1 MSNGSVRILAV
12 AMAAVLL
19 SAMAISAWP
28 KVFAASQSKTNDN
41 HNNDTSKTVSEK
53 PHLTSVKITN
63 LQIALRDLWVDHVV
77 WTRLYIISAVSGAPD
92 TDFAA
97 QRLLKNQE
105 DIGNAIKPFYG
116 DAAGDKLTSLL
127 KDHILIAVD
136 LLKAAK
142 AGDSAGAQAAEQKWY
157 KNADDIATFLS
168 DTNPNWSKKDLLEML
183 NSHLA
188 LTKAEAVARLTGDYE
203 KDIATFDE
211 IKKEAMSM
219 ADHMAYGIVKQVR
232 SAQ

>member
-1 MSNGSVRILAV
+1 VNRNDSVRIIAV
-12 AMAAVLL
+12 AVVAILL
-19 SAMAISAWP
+19 SAVAISASP
-28 KVFAASQSKTNDN
+28 KVFAANQSKTNDY
-41 HNNDTSKTVSEK
+41 TSKSVSEK
-53 PHLTSVKITN
+53 PRMTSVKIAN
-63 LQIALRDLWVDHVV
+63 LRMALRDLWVDHVV

-92 TDFAA
+92 ADFAA

-116 DAAGDKLTSLL
+116 EAAGDKLTLLL

-168 DTNPNWSKKDLLEML
+168 DANPNWSKKDLLEML
-183 NSHLA
+183 NKHLA
-188 LTKAEAVARLTGDYE
+188 LTKTEAVARLTGDYG

-211 IKKEAMSM
+211 IKKEAMEM
-219 ADHMAYGIVKQVR
+219 ADQLAYGIVRQVR
-232 SAQ
+232 SG

>member
-1 MSNGSVRILAV
+1 MNRKESIRITAIAV
-12 AMAAVLL
+12 VAVLL
-19 SAMAISAWP
+19 SALAISASP
-28 KVFAASQSKTNDN
+28 KVFAANQSKTEETNK
-41 HNNDTSKTVSEK
+41 SVSEK
-53 PHLTSVKITN
+53 PHMTSVKIVN
-63 LQIALRDLWVDHVV
+63 LRMTLRDLWVDHVV

-92 TDFAA
+92 TDFAS

-116 DAAGDKLTSLL
+116 EAAGDKLTSLL

-168 DTNPNWSKKDLLEML
+168 NANPKWSKKDLLEML
-183 NSHLA
+183 DKHLV
-188 LTKAEAVARLTGDYE
+188 LTKTEAVARLTGDYA

-211 IKKEAMSM
+211 IKKEAMTM
-219 ADHMAYGIVKQVR
+219 ADELAYGIVKQVK
-232 SAQ
+232 SG